1 MIKDHVLIVE
11 DSLAITM
18 LLKNYLEKLGYVS
31 IHACD
36 SGTSA
41 IQTFKELCEQDK
53 IPIVLL
59 DYQLPDM
66 DARSIFTQI
75 LQIQPNARVI
85 LETATEKEDEG
96 IRELI
101 RIGLYQYIEKPIRF
115 EALKAIF
122 ETLETEKSFFESD
135 ASPEKKETDQLDLI
149 KEGLENVYKHIDF
162 LIKSNSQITL
172 AMIEQ
177 NLGFPDSRINDY
189 LKKLEDDGRIS
200 LVGDKK
206 EIACNECDSV
216 KTTQTFS
223 CPSCRASNFK
233 LGKLIEHYDCG
244 NISEDST
251 YTDDLCPNCKKEI
264 KALGVDYRTLQNHY
278 ICNEC
283 KEFFS
288 EIYSDYLCLS
298 CENRFK
304 LENAQW
310 KTSRNYKVISM

>member
-1 MIKDHVLIVE
+1 MFTDHILIVE

-31 IHACD
+31 IHTCD
-36 SGTSA
+36 SGTAA
-41 IQTFKELCEQDK
+41 IQTFKELSEQEK
-53 IPIVLL
+53 TPIVLL
-59 DYQLPDM
+59 DYRLPDM

-75 LQIQPNARVI
+75 LKIQPNARVI

-115 EALKAIF
+115 EALKSIF
-122 ETLETEKSFFESD
+122 ETLETEKTFFQSD
-135 ASPEKKETDQLDLI
+135 TSPDNKEMEQLELI
-149 KEGLENVYKHIDF
+149 KEGIENVYKHIDF

-177 NLGFPDSRINDY
+177 NLGFPDSRINTY
-189 LKKLEDDGRIS
+189 LKKLENDGRIS
-200 LVGDKK
+200 IVGDKK
-206 EIACNECDSV
+206 EIACNQCGSV
-216 KTTQTFS
+216 KTAQTFS

-244 NISEDST
+244 NITEDST
-251 YTDDLCPNCKKEI
+251 YDDDKCPNCNKEI
-264 KALGVDYRTLQNHY
+264 KALGVDYRVLQNHY

-288 EIYSDYLCLS
+288 EIFSDYLCLS

-310 KTSRNYKVISM
+310 KTSPNYKVISM